1 MQKRLSGLG
10 EDFILDTT
18 ILIVFVISYFG
29 VALGRIPGLA
39 LDRTGI
45 ALLGAMAMVSFGAM
59 HTEEALRAIDIPT
72 ILLLYGLMVLSAQ
85 FRLAGFY
92 TWTALKIT
100 GWLDHPRRFLFAL
113 MVTTAVFSAVLAND
127 IVCLAFTPVLTVTLA
142 RKSLNPVP
150 FLIAVCVASNIGS
163 AATIIGN
170 PQNMLIGQ
178 VGKLDFLD
186 FFLWNIPVVILSL
199 VGAYGLIVLFSRNR
213 TVLKKPLMEEAL
225 AENWPSFDGH
235 QARKGLFYTALLI
248 AFFFTPIPRHV
259 TALGVAGCL
268 LCSRRMKTRSIL
280 GLVDWHLITL
290 FCSLFILVGA
300 VEKAGLPQLL
310 MAGVN
315 HHAAHITDPYL
326 LTLISVILS
335 NVTSNVP
342 AVMLLS
348 KFLPAKAE
356 TLWYVLAASSTFAG
370 NLVTL
375 GSIANLIVIEE
386 AAVHGVSISFKEHAR
401 YGVPITVMS
410 LTILCAW
417 IWLSKLL

>member
-1 MQKRLSGLG
+1 MGDLVL
-10 EDFILDTT
+10 ETI
-18 ILIVFVISYFG
+18 ILIVFVVSYVG
-29 VALGRIPGLA
+29 IALGRIPGLA

-45 ALLGAMAMVSFGAM
+45 ALLGAMATVFIGAM
-59 HTEEALRAIDIPT
+59 PTEEALRAIDIPT

-100 GWLDHPRRFLFAL
+100 GWLNHPRRFLFAL
-113 MVTTAVFSAVLAND
+113 MGTTALFSAILAND

-178 VGKLDFLD
+178 VGRLDFLD
-186 FFLWNIPVVILSL
+186 FFAWNLPVVSLSL
-199 VGAYGLIVLFSRNR
+199 MGAYGLITLLSQNR
-213 TVLKKPLMEEAL
+213 TNLKKPLMEGAL
-225 AENWPSFDGH
+225 GENWPAFDSH

-248 AFFFTPIPRHV
+248 GLFFSPIPRHV
-259 TALGVAGCL
+259 TALAVAGCL

-280 GLVDWHLITL
+280 GLVGWHLITL
-290 FCSLFILVGA
+290 FCSLFILVSA
-300 VEKAGLPQLL
+300 VEKAGLPQHL
-310 MAGVN
+310 MARTS

-335 NVTSNVP
+335 NVTRNVP

-356 TLWYVLAASSTFAG
+356 TLWYILAASSTFAG

-386 AAVHGVSISFKEHAR
+386 AALHGVNISFKEHAR
-401 YGVPITVMS
+401 YGIPITVMS
-410 LTILCAW
+410 LAVLCAW
-417 IWLSKLL
+417 IGLSKLL